1 MVNLSTKIAS
11 GKLVQFSAYTDELP
25 QQLANDVEC
34 SGYKTRT
41 KYMNALIDRVLSLQP
56 RFGSQSRIGELFY
69 LLDIMESLPLESI
82 QSVAPEQ
89 NRNFDQMLHHLVKT
103 ALRDYLKHP
112 ETNTEEKR

>member
-1 MVNLSTKIAS
+1 MINLSTKRAS

-25 QQLANDVEC
+25 QQLENDVEC

-41 KYMNALIDRVLSLQP
+41 KYMNVLIDRVLSLQP

-69 LLDIMESLPLESI
+69 LLDIIESLPLESI

-89 NRNFDQMLHHLVKT
+89 NRNFDQMLRHLVKT
-103 ALRDYLKHP
+103 ALKDYQQHP
-112 ETNTEEKR
+112 ETVSEKKH